1 VSATQGYRHRE
12 RLMTVLKG
20 PHVSEKSTVV
30 AEENNQIVF
39 KVRTDATKEEIR
51 QAVELLFEVSVDEVQ
66 VVNCRGKIKRRGV
79 NSGRR
84 VAWKKAYVKLAEGS
98 QIDFLG
104 ME

>member
-1 VSATQGYRHRE
+1 MSATQGYRHRE

-20 PHVSEKSTVV
+20 PHVSEKSTIV
-30 AEENNQIVF
+30 AEENNQVVF
-39 KVRTDATKEEIR
+39 RVRTDATKEEVR